1 MELEQLVSGVRY
13 YISQHQFFNSLDAVL
28 SQLLA
33 LKDTQAELDKA
44 IASRQAQVTAFDTR
58 LAAMEATEAEKARQL
73 CDSYEAKGQA
83 LAKTH
88 AEKEAVSHTQIRV
101 KTEQIANLD
110 STILEQTRV
119 AEQLALDI
127 NQLQADKTVADKAY
141 QDIKQKL
148 IAFKASL

>member
-13 YISQHQFFNSLDAVL
+13 YISQHQFFNSLDEVL
-28 SQLLA
+28 SQLLT

-44 IASRQAQVTAFDTR
+44 IVSRQAQVAEFETR
-58 LAAMEATEAEKARQL
+58 LAAMEATEAQKARQL
-73 CDSYEAKGQA
+73 CDAFEVKGQA
-83 LAKTH
+83 LAKAH
-88 AEKEAVSHTQIRV
+88 ADKEAALNTQIRV
-101 KTEQIANLD
+101 KTEQIASLD

-119 AEQLALDI
+119 AERLSLDI
-127 NQLQADKTVADKAY
+127 NQLQADKAVADKAY